1 MGFWASADGSLLGPR
16 CYLPRAVMFPCV
28 SVYFFT
34 LHSIFGFVFICL
46 CFVFVSFR
54 FVLFFWVVFLLLFSS
69 FLRLFLR
76 NLFGKVMFTA
86 LLQTFVIYR
95 GMFRVCCSCYTSVKY
110 WTSLTCI
117 CWFDTSQRRARM
129 LTLCIIVNE
138 CQLLY
143 TFDCLYTFDWQ
154 C

>member
-1 MGFWASADGSLLGPR
+1 
-16 CYLPRAVMFPCV
+16 MFPFV
-28 SVYFFT
+28 SVDFFT

-46 CFVFVSFR
+46 CFVFVLFR
-54 FVLFFWVVFLLLFSS
+54 FVSFCFAFLVFFFCFFLFF
-69 FLRLFLR
+69 FLRLFLC

-86 LLQTFVIYR
+86 LLQTFVVYR
-95 GMFRVCCSCYTSVKY
+95 GMFRVCCSCYTRVKY
-110 WTSLTCI
+110 WTSPTCV
-117 CWFDTSQRRARM
+117 CWFDASRRRARM

-143 TFDCLYTFDWQ
+143 TFVCLYTFDWL

>member
-16 CYLPRAVMFPCV
+16 CYFPRAVMFPV
-28 SVYFFT
+28 VFFT

-54 FVLFFWVVFLLLFSS
+54 FVLFFWVVFLLLFSF

-95 GMFRVCCSCYTSVKY
+95 GMFRVCCSCYTRVKY
-110 WTSLTCI
+110 WTSPTCV
-117 CWFDTSQRRARM
+117 CWFDASRRRARM